1 MTITVY
7 SIMVHN
13 KEDALKAIASVGAD
27 PAGCRWMAPK
37 AVHRLIMLEGVQ
49 PRQANILK
57 QGLLGKGG
65 EAAVAR
71 GVVDCSVSESRV
83 LLMGTLR
90 QYDDFLAQLE
100 AQPFG
105 LKALAGRIREVLE
118 RQESQNPRN
127 LNCRGKSLRLGVK
140 TLVMGILNVT
150 PDSFSDG
157 GRFNDPDLALERAAQ
172 MVDEGADIIDL
183 GGETTKPG
191 YIAVET
197 GEELARVIPVLRR
210 LVDALPVPVSID
222 TTKPAVAREALEAG
236 AHIINDQW
244 GLRSD
249 PEMARLAAE
258 YGAPLAMMHNQKGT
272 SYRDLTGDLVEYF
285 QEGARL
291 AEEAGVPRE
300 RIIIDPGFGFGKTPA
315 QNLELL
321 RRLKELRC
329 LGLPVL
335 VGTSRKSTIGK
346 VLNLP
351 VDQRLEGTAA
361 TVAVAIVNG
370 ADLVRVHDVKEMV
383 RIARMTDAIIGRGNW
398 DEREK

>member
-1 MTITVY
+1 LTINVY
-7 SIMVHN
+7 SIMVDN
-13 KEDALKAIASVGAD
+13 KEEAFKTIASVGAD
-27 PAGCRWMAPK
+27 PAGCRWMSPK
-37 AVHRLIMLEGVQ
+37 AVYRLVMMDGVQ
-49 PRQANILK
+49 PRQANIIK
-57 QGLLGKGG
+57 QELLGKGG
-65 EAAVAR
+65 EAAVSR
-71 GVVDCSVSESRV
+71 GVVDCSVSESKV

-90 QYDDFLAQLE
+90 QYDGFLAKLE

-105 LKALAGRIREVLE
+105 LKALAARIREVLE
-118 RQESQNPRN
+118 SQEGLRPFS
-127 LNCRGKSLRLGVK
+127 LDCRGKTLRLGVK

-157 GRFNDPDLALERAAQ
+157 GRFYDPGLAFERAAH

-183 GGETTKPG
+183 GGESTRPG

-210 LVDALPVPVSID
+210 LVDELPVPVSID
-222 TTKPAVAREALEAG
+222 TTKPEVAREALEAG
-236 AHIINDQW
+236 VHIINDQW
-244 GLRSD
+244 GLRSE
-249 PEMARLAAE
+249 PAMAGLAAE
-258 YGAPLAMMHNQKGT
+258 YGAPLALMHNQQGN

-285 QEGARL
+285 QESIRL
-291 AEEAGVPRE
+291 AGEAGLARDRLIV
-300 RIIIDPGFGFGKTPA
+300 DPGFGFGKTPA

-329 LGLPVL
+329 LGRPIL

-346 VLNLP
+346 VLDLP

-361 TVAVAIVNG
+361 TVAVAIMNG

-383 RIARMTDAIIGRGNW
+383 RVARMTDAIVRGFLTGQA
-398 DEREK
+398 

>member
-1 MTITVY
+1 MTINVY
-7 SIMVHN
+7 SIMVDN
-13 KEDALKAIASVGAD
+13 KEEALRAIASVGAD

-37 AVHRLIMLEGVQ
+37 AVHRLVMLDGVQ
-49 PRQANILK
+49 PRQANIIK

-65 EAAVAR
+65 EAAVSR

-90 QYDDFLAQLE
+90 QYEDFLVQLE

-118 RQESQNPRN
+118 RQEGKRPYT
-127 LNCRGKSLRLGVK
+127 LDCRGKSLQLGVK

-157 GRFNDPDLALERAAQ
+157 GRFNDPGLALEWAAQ
-172 MVDEGADIIDL
+172 MVDQGADIIDL

-191 YIAVET
+191 YIAVEA

-210 LVDALPVPVSID
+210 LVDVLPVPVSID

-236 AHIINDQW
+236 VHMINDQW
-244 GLRSD
+244 GLRSE
-249 PEMARLAAE
+249 PVMASLAAE
-258 YGAPLAMMHNQKGT
+258 YGAPLVMMHNQKGT

-285 QEGARL
+285 QESSRL
-291 AEEAGVPRE
+291 AAEAGVPRDKL
-300 RIIIDPGFGFGKTPA
+300 IIDPGFGFGKTPA

-346 VLNLP
+346 VLDLP
-351 VDQRLEGTAA
+351 VHQRLEGTAA

-370 ADLVRVHDVKEMV
+370 ADLVRVHDVKEMARV
-383 RIARMTDAIIGRGNW
+383 ARMTDAIVRG
-398 DEREK
+398 ER